1 MSNINKTRMKYF
13 SESDIVH
20 PAVSDE
26 KETDSIELSPNI
38 TAELNDR
45 GELIGIEILNASTY
59 LRDSVL
65 ETAQARLLKI
75 RQNNTSEEISTA
87 NIL

>member
-1 MSNINKTRMKYF
+1 MKYF

-20 PAVSDE
+20 LAVSDE
-26 KETDSIELSPNI
+26 KKETDSIELSPNI
-38 TAELNDR
+38 IAEPNNK

-59 LRDSVL
+59 LRNSVL

>member
-1 MSNINKTRMKYF
+1 MGITNKTKLTYF
-13 SESDIVH
+13 PESDIIHLV
-20 PAVSDE
+20 VSDE
-26 KETDSIELSPNI
+26 QEADSIELSPNI

-45 GELIGIEILNASTY
+45 GELIGIEILNASNY

-75 RQNNTSEEISTA
+75 GQNNASA
-87 NIL
+87 

>member
-13 SESDIVH
+13 SESNIVH
-20 PAVSDE
+20 LAVSDE